1 MKKYNIAIV
10 GATGLVG
17 RKFLEV
23 LEEYQININEL
34 RLFASK
40 KSIGTKIKFK
50 GKDYLVEEIKV
61 GSFKDID
68 FTLFSA
74 GASVSIA
81 YARQAVNEGSIVID
95 NSSAYRMD
103 ELIPLVVPEVNLS
116 DAFNSPLIANPNCST
131 IQAVVPLKVLDDYYK
146 IDSIEYNTFQAVSG
160 AGQKGIDALNQDSDF
175 FPYPIKETCIPQID
189 VFLEDGYTKE
199 EHKMMDETRKIL
211 HNDEIKISATCVR
224 VPVVN
229 SHAVSIRVTLKQ
241 EFDVETV
248 KSLFAKQAG
257 LVVLDDPSKL
267 IYPVSTKANGNDFIY
282 VGRIRKDKINSK
294 SLLLYVVADNIRKG
308 AAANAIQIM
317 KGIIE
322 HENTI

>member
-1 MKKYNIAIV
+1 MKSYNIAIV

-23 LEEYQININEL
+23 LEEYQIHVGNL

-40 KSIGTKIKFK
+40 RSIGIQIKFK
-50 GKDYLVEEIKV
+50 GKDYLVEEITE
-61 GSFKDID
+61 GSFKDMD

-74 GASVSIA
+74 GATISKA
-81 YARQAVNEGSIVID
+81 YARQAVKEGSIVID

-103 ELIPLVVPEVNLS
+103 ELVPLVVPEVNLS
-116 DAFNSPLIANPNCST
+116 DALGKTLIANPNCST
-131 IQAVVPLKVLDDYYK
+131 IQAVVPLKVLDDYFK
-146 IDSIEYNTFQAVSG
+146 IDSIEYNTYQAVSG
-160 AGQKGIDALNQDSDF
+160 AGQKGIHALNQDSDF
-175 FPYPIKETCIPQID
+175 FPYKISETCIPQID

-211 HNDEIKISATCVR
+211 HNDDIKISATCVR

-241 EFDVETV
+241 DFDVETV
-248 KSLFAKQAG
+248 QSLFAKQAG